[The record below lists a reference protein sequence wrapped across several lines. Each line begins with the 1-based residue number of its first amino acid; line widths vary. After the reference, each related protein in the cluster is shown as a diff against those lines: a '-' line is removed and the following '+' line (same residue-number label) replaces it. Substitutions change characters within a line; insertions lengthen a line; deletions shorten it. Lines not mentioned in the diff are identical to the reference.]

1 MRPLTH
7 TLLWNQTLNATITTV
22 RTQVNDLFEICKPRI
37 ALLVLI
43 TTFAGMWLAAGGY
56 VPLELVFYTLIG
68 TGMAS
73 ASSGALNNYVDREVD
88 KLMARTRTRALP
100 CSRLH
105 PQQALWT
112 GAILSITSFAI
123 LFYLV
128 NPLTAY
134 LALGTTFFYVV
145 IYTIWLKR
153 TSPLCTE
160 IGGVAGAL
168 PPVIGWAAV
177 TNEISWQAMVMFII
191 MFIWQPPHFWALA
204 LLRADEYR
212 RANLPMLPV
221 VSGME
226 VTKFRMLLY
235 TIVLIP
241 VSTTMY
247 WFDLAG
253 PIYLAAAL
261 ILGAIYLILTIDFA
275 RKPITH
281 QSTKRLFGYSIIY
294 LCGLFVFIFADCNC
308 GSAI

>member
-1 MRPLTH
+1 M
-7 TLLWNQTLNATITTV
+7 NATITAV
-22 RTQVNDLFEICKPRI
+22 RTQVSDLLEICKPRI
-37 ALLVLI
+37 ALLVLL
-43 TTFAGMWLAAGGY
+43 TTFTGMWLAGGGY
-56 VPLELVFYTLIG
+56 VSVDLLIYTLLG
-68 TGMAS
+68 TGLAS

-88 KLMARTRTRALP
+88 KLMARTRARALP

-105 PQQALWT
+105 PQQALWL
-112 GAILSITSFAI
+112 GAALSITSFAI

-134 LALGTTFFYVV
+134 LATATTFFYVV

-153 TSPLCTE
+153 SSPLCTE

-204 LLRADEYR
+204 LLRVDEYR

-221 VSGME
+221 VSGLE
-226 VTKFRMLLY
+226 TTKFRMLLY

-241 VSTTMY
+241 ISTTMY

-253 PIYLAAAL
+253 SIYLVAAL
-261 ILGAIYLILTIDFA
+261 ILGVMYLVITIDFA

-281 QSTKRLFGYSIIY
+281 QSTKRLFGFSIIY
-294 LCGLFVFIFADCNC
+294 LCGLFLFIFVDCKCNTI
-308 GSAI
+308 A

>member
-1 MRPLTH
+1 M
-7 TLLWNQTLNATITTV
+7 NATISAV
-22 RTQVNDLFEICKPRI
+22 RTHANDLFEISKPRI
-37 ALLVLI
+37 ALLVLL
-43 TTFAGMWLAAGGY
+43 TTFAGMWLASGGY
-56 VPLELVFYTLIG
+56 VSLDLVVYTLMG
-68 TGMAS
+68 TGLAS

-88 KLMARTRTRALP
+88 KLMARTRNRALP
-100 CSRLH
+100 TSRLH
-105 PQQALWT
+105 PQQALWL
-112 GAILSITSFAI
+112 GGLLSISSFTI

-153 TSPLCTE
+153 TTPLCTE
-160 IGGVAGAL
+160 VGGIAGAL

-177 TNEISWQAMVMFII
+177 TNNISWQAMVMFLI

-204 LLRADEYR
+204 LLRVDEYR

-247 WFDLAG
+247 WFNLAG
-253 PIYLAAAL
+253 LIYLTAAL
-261 ILGAIYLILTIDFA
+261 VLGIIYLVITIDFA

-281 QSTKRLFGYSIIY
+281 KSTKRLFGYSIIY
-294 LCGLFVFIFADCNC
+294 LCGLFVFIFADCQC
-308 GSAI
+308 SGIL